1 MGRSALAGFAGF
13 TTACTLLFGAMLF
26 LKSERHGSPVPGGL
40 NQTRHDPSEDFSS
53 VAPET
58 SPLLPGAPISRL
70 RSHADIESS
79 NPRRGSGPSNIRL
92 AASTSYFAT
101 AALESLTVDEKK
113 SGAEII
119 LVAGFSQPAADGD
132 YLHIVRE
139 VDDGQYEP
147 VAGFP
152 LQLTKDALGPVSV
165 SVPDWGKYTAWIE
178 SNDKPNTNPPSTS
191 DKPNGVHKADVYADS
206 GDHHSATT
214 TGDSS
219 LHLEPWQ
226 RIEFS
231 DLLIGGHKIVV
242 PPDNKSDKFPTKNY
256 SSLGVQL
263 AIKLPPETFPG
274 SAALTIEHPGRPK
287 ESQPLS
293 GGVATLNPAFSITR
307 VGEYVVTASAAIPTA
322 NGRLEITRSFSINV
336 AAETKPD
343 RPVFTAVQT
352 KLGDVTIEGSQHA
365 GLVNGQVRFL
375 ESTQRWLP
383 RDSDFKLKAKSTS
396 GQPLRLVVEKNGSN
410 VDIGE
415 AAPPTEDGSVEM
427 TITPAVLYGQQLGP
441 GEHTLRIANDFTREV
456 SSPIPI
462 VIPQELGPGSP
473 AISGYALNNSSTMAP
488 LPSGAIT
495 MVSPYLKVGGTVRAG
510 ASSVLVV
517 CRKKSQETAFVME
530 RELPLAIAADGTF
543 VVELTFPDGEQP
555 ERCFFVVSRHESTHA
570 YSLPLKTAEL
580 KNPSS
585 PLPSSVIQSIVAK
598 DGKDEFG
605 NNSGPYIANTS
616 ATVTVT
622 FNGAANGDLLVITP
636 KSGEEI
642 KKLLEG
648 SSAEIALS
656 GMQEG
661 PNEFEFYVV
670 RGNVASEK
678 TSFIIQSVTKG
689 PAVRKVVP
697 ELFKPSIG
705 DNFIT
710 IYFEGKQLDQAAAE
724 TRSNYLLHGQ
734 TQPGSYI
741 HPDEAIFDIAGNSVR
756 LRFEEKAGGLQ
767 RIADVYEL
775 YINSREALSGRF
787 SAAAANEQ
795 GTKKYGIRDVLGNLL
810 AGTPGHNGTDAKIVL
825 NGGPAAEQENTSTTS
840 GGFALRSRE
849 ALPLVT
855 VDPPDIKNRP
865 EAGLPETT
873 GKPVDYPEYTPRRPS
888 QNGFNASDKVVSRVA
903 RLYYFRDAH
912 RVVQI
917 INRRAKSYNAHSS
930 TMSRQLADQ
939 ARLFAEQTTD
949 RKNAAE
955 RQAVESAG
963 YARQAETAIRG
974 YERELSNARQDI
986 ERTQAAKDR
995 QQTLIS
1001 ELERQ
1006 ALSEASGASGSDS
1019 VTGQTASQKLAA
1031 ARLELEQ
1038 LDELLSRAKDNE
1050 TLARERISA
1059 TNAAVESLREREIQD
1074 RETMAR
1080 EEAQELRAVDQ
1091 QFRLEVIAAEEDPD
1105 TYAAGVPGSEDPV
1118 VQVTLSVIG
1127 EGLIQMRGPTKGVN
1141 IVHTMINQIDAPVG
1155 QVRVGVHTVQ
1165 VNGEDGDRMEE
1176 TVGRIQ
1182 RYTDHSRFLTSQSA
1196 QMLRNAVAVVASRKA
1211 QQCGLIC
1218 DPCHGTPVCDPETG
1232 ELIIEGGRDAGL
1244 VMPGDMDPAGRYQD
1258 AFFGREFM
1266 NELRAMDSEFTH
1278 QGNKLLSLHS
1288 MNTTS
1293 LASALFLLA
1302 LASNDTRMEILGE
1315 FQGQTMYQLPVD
1327 EFEYFDAS
1335 DMKRW
1340 YHFRKFK
1347 FMADNARFVS
1357 LRGYFDAQIVGDQTI
1372 SPVQQEFIK
1381 LAQILKSRLITEI
1394 ELKQRVVERALI
1406 EERIGDY
1413 DQQLK
1418 LAAKFE
1424 QDAQEKLVK
1433 ATGNLQSQATN
1444 TILLLAEIRSRYG
1457 ALYQQ
1462 LNQDMRRQ
1470 LDITFRSLS
1479 DFTITVAAGDKAF
1492 IDNLKA
1498 LIRTAHFGP
1507 RSLMRAAVM
1516 TKETSSGRLRQ
1527 VSSTTLEVSEDL
1539 SNGMRGADKDSN
1551 TRAELSSTLTEK
1563 QKSFYDSP
1571 ETKQIVRLAVDEA
1584 LKHLREQ
1591 DPVAFKKSIYRAKH
1605 RVNIAFVNQILE
1617 DEPELSSAF
1626 AEELRKLERQEQDAT
1641 PVVTQFTLELG
1652 VNEKV
1657 EIELDQNGKSRIV
1670 GAYLGANAQTLS
1682 IQVGNGIAAKWL
1694 YSKIAEIKESDLWSR
1709 LPESRRF
1716 EVARKFTSA
1725 INHVSG
1731 SGENG
1736 DFVAALFDL
1745 NEGLNTT
1752 QKILEEELGQDR
1764 ARIVGGF
1771 EAVTAALRRAAIAMA
1786 EADYARSAEAVEAA
1800 HLAWAETL
1808 RVLRLSSVTAG
1819 ADVPVVSERPTAKLV
1834 TQVSYSSSTNSSTSA
1849 SNSSGSSNQPLL
1861 TAEDMEKVEEV
1872 NGAFSGLL
1880 RAEIEYRIAA
1890 AGAEKARRPLDH
1902 KKFLDM
1908 LIDETEEKF
1917 IELVEGTRAHTAV
1930 IDDYVK
1936 RICTAL
1942 EDDFNTQFYEP
1953 AFRRIREETYDCRQV
1968 SLGQIEH
1975 TTVLTNNREFAKVS
1989 PQATMEFDLPRR
2001 RIMIAEAME
2010 SAQAAYN
2017 DYGALL
2023 NDPTFLALTKL
2034 HSGQPTAAIYGNGG
2048 PGSSVRDVLPGL
2060 PSQSGESAVI
2070 QAETGQPQFQSQLEA
2085 LIPDPAIYKFETGT
2099 GYEIRPV
2106 IQPDGQ
2112 SVVFNFNY
2120 MYTTNVREPV
2130 RADEKHLGRVKRHF
2144 IDTDVQIGNYEMREV
2159 SRYRVALKA
2168 SRTGRGVPFLEDV
2181 PLAGALFRPLP
2192 SAESSLQ
2199 QNVILAQSI
2208 IYPTMFDLMGLRWAP
2223 SVADLDTNDLQLQ
2236 EFTYRNRMR
2245 MLKNEVYDYS
2255 SAQVDEFLRIPQG
2268 ERRADLY
2275 RTQVP
2280 IPMEH
2285 PNGYIGSGNEQQ
2297 DSTLQEGYVP
2307 EVMPGADG
2315 VLQHSLP
2322 IDVDTAPLIPMNQG
2336 SYCPASPST
2345 PALPGAYGK
2354 PLQAVP
2360 NAAPVPAMPA
2370 LPLPSVSHTAAG
2382 RATLRV
2388 PSEKANPSDR
2398 HSSVIG
2404 RARIDDCRTEQQQ
2417 KDVTGRVVVQPA
2429 SFSRPGPSPAS
2440 SVYPRSPVETPR
2452 TTPSVSQVAE
2462 RSPGQ
2467 PAAADS
2473 EWKARNPARIRSGN
2487 QN

>member
-40 NQTRHDPSEDFSS
+40 NQTRHDPSADFSS

-70 RSHADIESS
+70 RSDADTESS
-79 NPRRGSGPSNIRL
+79 NPRRGSGPTNLHL
-92 AASTSYFAT
+92 AASTSYFAA
-101 AALESLTVDEKK
+101 AALESLTVDTEK

-119 LVAGFSQPAADGD
+119 LVAKLSAAAGD
-132 YLHIVRE
+132 MNYLHIVRK
-139 VDDGQYEP
+139 VGAGPYEP
-147 VAGFP
+147 VAGYP
-152 LQLTKDALGPVSV
+152 LQLTKGALGPVSV
-165 SVPDWGKYTAWIE
+165 SVPDWGEYTAWIN
-178 SNDKPNTNPPSTS
+178 SNDQPEMVIPS
-191 DKPNGVHKADVYADS
+191 KAFGKADVYADS
-206 GDHHSATT
+206 GHSVDPMI
-214 TGDSS
+214 GDNSK
-219 LHLEPWQ
+219 LHLPPWR
-226 RIEFS
+226 RIELS
-231 DLLIGGHKIVV
+231 NLRIDGGTTVV
-242 PPDNKSDKFPTKNY
+242 VRPGNNDSVRSPTQNY
-256 SSLGVQL
+256 NSLGVQL
-263 AIKLPPETFPG
+263 AVKLPPETFPG
-274 SAALTIEHPGRPK
+274 SAVLTIEHPGRPK
-287 ESQPLS
+287 ESQPLTIS
-293 GGVATLNPAFSITR
+293 ADGVATPAFSMTR

-322 NGRLEITRSFSINV
+322 DGRLEIARSFSINV
-336 AAETKPD
+336 EAQTTPD
-343 RPVFTAVQT
+343 RPVLTAVQT
-352 KLGDVTIEGSQHA
+352 KLGDVTIEGSQDA

-427 TITPAVLYGQQLGP
+427 TITPAVLYGKQLGP
-441 GEHTLRIANDFTREV
+441 GEHVLRIANDFTREV

-473 AISGYALNNSSTMAP
+473 AISGYALNTSSTMAP
-488 LPSGAIT
+488 LPSGAIS

-570 YSLPLKTAEL
+570 YSLPLKTEVL

-585 PLPSSVIQSIVAK
+585 PLPSSVIQSVVAK

-605 NNSGPYIANTS
+605 NNSGPFIADTS

-642 KKLLEG
+642 KKVFDG

-661 PNEFEFYVV
+661 PNEFQFYVV

-678 TSFIIQSVTKG
+678 TSFIIYSVTKG
-689 PAVRKVVP
+689 PTVRKVVP

-710 IYFEGKQLDQAAAE
+710 IYFDGKQLDQAAAE
-724 TRSNYLLHGQ
+724 TPSNYLLHGQ

-756 LRFEEKAGGLQ
+756 LKFEAAGGLQ
-767 RIADVYEL
+767 RITDVYEL
-775 YINSREALSGRF
+775 YINSRDSLSGRF
-787 SAAAANEQ
+787 SASAANDP
-795 GTKKYGIRDVLGNLL
+795 GTKKYGIRDVFGNLL

-825 NGGPAAEQENTSTTS
+825 NGGPAAEQQSQPTTS

-963 YARQAETAIRG
+963 YARQAEAAIRG
-974 YERELSNARQDI
+974 YERELNNARQDI
-986 ERTQAAKDR
+986 ERTQAARDR
-995 QQTLIS
+995 QQTLIG

-1165 VNGEDGDRMEE
+1165 VNGEEGDRMEE

-1218 DPCHGTPVCDPETG
+1218 DPCNGTPVCDPETG
-1232 ELIIEGGRDAGL
+1232 ELIIEGGRDPGL

-1315 FQGQTMYQLPVD
+1315 FQGQTMYQLPLD

-1470 LDITFRSLS
+1470 FDITFRILS
-1479 DFTITVAAGDKAF
+1479 DFTITVASSDVSF
-1492 IDNLKA
+1492 IEKLVSSADSS
-1498 LIRTAHFGP
+1498 P
-1507 RSLMRAAVM
+1507 RSLMRAAVVDKNSSRERLQRVGGM
-1516 TKETSSGRLRQ
+1516 GPGVAVDLEAQKATLKGTQET
-1527 VSSTTLEVSEDL
+1527 
-1539 SNGMRGADKDSN
+1539 
-1551 TRAELSSTLTEK
+1551 
-1563 QKSFYDSP
+1563 FYNSP

-1584 LKHLREQ
+1584 LKHLR
-1591 DPVAFKKSIYRAKH
+1591 DRDRPAFNKSIYRAKH
-1605 RVNIAFVNQILE
+1605 RVNIAFIRSLFRE
-1617 DEPELSSAF
+1617 DPQNG
-1626 AEELRKLERQEQDAT
+1626 EELNIENLTNAVRELERQEQDAT
-1641 PVVTQFTLELG
+1641 PVITRFTLELG
-1652 VNEKV
+1652 ENEIV
-1657 EIELDQNGKSRIV
+1657 EIVLGENGKSEIV
-1670 GAYLGANAQTLS
+1670 NTGGKEIAVRWLS
-1682 IQVGNGIAAKWL
+1682 
-1694 YSKIAEIKESDLWSR
+1694 SKVAEIEETDLWSR
-1709 LPESRRF
+1709 LSESGKRDVSRR
-1716 EVARKFTSA
+1716 FTSA
-1725 INHVSG
+1725 IQKVIDTEG
-1731 SGENG
+1731 DG
-1736 DFVAALFDL
+1736 DFVAALFEMS
-1745 NEGLNTT
+1745 EGLNTT
-1752 QKILEEELGQDR
+1752 QKILKEELAQDR

-1786 EADYARSAEAVEAA
+1786 EADYARSAEAVEQA

-1834 TQVSYSSSTNSSTSA
+1834 TQVSYSSSTNSSTPA
-1849 SNSSGSSNQPLL
+1849 SNFSGSSNQPLL
-1861 TAEDMEKVEEV
+1861 TAEDMKKVEEI
-1872 NGAFSGLL
+1872 NDAFSGLL

-2297 DSTLQEGYVP
+2297 DR
-2307 EVMPGADG
+2307 
-2315 VLQHSLP
+2315 
-2322 IDVDTAPLIPMNQG
+2322 
-2336 SYCPASPST
+2336 
-2345 PALPGAYGK
+2345 
-2354 PLQAVP
+2354 
-2360 NAAPVPAMPA
+2360 
-2370 LPLPSVSHTAAG
+2370 HTAG
-2382 RATLRV
+2382 RLR
-2388 PSEKANPSDR
+2388 PK
-2398 HSSVIG
+2398 
-2404 RARIDDCRTEQQQ
+2404 
-2417 KDVTGRVVVQPA
+2417 
-2429 SFSRPGPSPAS
+2429 
-2440 SVYPRSPVETPR
+2440 
-2452 TTPSVSQVAE
+2452 
-2462 RSPGQ
+2462 
-2467 PAAADS
+2467 
-2473 EWKARNPARIRSGN
+2473 
-2487 QN
+2487 